1 MNIKKVTLATT
12 ALIIAG
18 TLSTSFAAT
27 PLNIQTKKV
36 YVSKNATN
44 AIKFNLK
51 DDKYTVVGLY
61 LGKEAYLGTW
71 TGSNCK
77 AINSSQLT
85 CTFKSSHGRKGTIS
99 FTAAKDD
106 SLQSTLQY
114 KRQGKETESHKWT
127 YHSA

>member
-27 PLNIQTKKV
+27 PLNIQTEKV
-36 YVSKNATN
+36 YVSENATN

-51 DDKYTVVGLY
+51 DENYTVVGFY
-61 LGKEAYLGTW
+61 LGKRRNLGTW
-71 TGSNCK
+71 TGKECK
-77 AINSSQLT
+77 VTNPSILT
-85 CTFKSSHGRKGTIS
+85 CKFKSSHGRQGTIS

-114 KRQGKETESHKWT
+114 KRKGKETQSHKWT
-127 YHSA
+127 YHYA

>member
-1 MNIKKVTLATT
+1 MNIKIVTLATT

-61 LGKEAYLGTW
+61 LGKGGYLGTW
-71 TGSNCK
+71 TGKKCEVK
-77 AINSSQLT
+77 SSSRLI
-85 CTFKSSHGRKGTIS
+85 CTFKSSHGRQGMIS
-99 FTAAKDD
+99 FTETKDG
-106 SLQSTLQY
+106 SLRSTLQY
-114 KRQGKETESHKWT
+114 KRKGKEKQLHKWT
-127 YHSA
+127 YYSA

>member
-61 LGKEAYLGTW
+61 LAKKGNLGTW
-71 TGSNCK
+71 AGKKCVVKSSSNLICK
-77 AINSSQLT
+77 
-85 CTFKSSHGRKGTIS
+85 FKSSHGRQGMIS
-99 FTAAKDD
+99 FTETKDG

>member
-27 PLNIQTKKV
+27 PLNIQTEKV
-36 YVSKNATN
+36 YVSENATN

-51 DDKYTVVGLY
+51 DENYTVVGLY
-61 LGKEAYLGTW
+61 LGKRENLGTW
-71 TGSNCK
+71 TGKKCEVK
-77 AINSSQLT
+77 SSSRLICQ
-85 CTFKSSHGRKGTIS
+85 FKSSHGRQGMIS
-99 FTAAKDD
+99 FTETKDG

-114 KRQGKETESHKWT
+114 KRKGKETESHRWT
-127 YHSA
+127 WHSA